1 LTGDGVAWRSLARA
15 VVRVAVLWAL
25 EASRPVLQH
34 GYGLLDG
41 LLVLLRHLHLVV
53 GPAGSDEQQP
63 QIAGGPACLDG
74 DVTSALPSRGG
85 GPSRHV
91 LHLATD
97 GRRDAVAPAAKITR
111 DRVVAQALKVIAQE
125 GVGML
130 TMRTLA
136 ARLGVVPGA
145 LYRHGRG

>member
-1 LTGDGVAWRSLARA
+1 MYYTWPPT
-15 VVRVAVLWAL
+15 
-25 EASRPVLQH
+25 AS
-34 GYGLLDG
+34 
-41 LLVLLRHLHLVV
+41 
-53 GPAGSDEQQP
+53 A
-63 QIAGGPACLDG
+63 
-74 DVTSALPSRGG
+74 
-85 GPSRHV
+85 
-91 LHLATD
+91 

-145 LYRHGRG
+145 LYRHGPGQLLRSTNSRATSSWSRPAT